1 MKERLPDRIS
11 YLKKICDE
19 SVLGEVVTGA
29 MIQIHKMFDDDDT
42 ITTTTTATRREV
54 WSDEAQDRL
63 RHPRYVCRIAASEAQ
78 APRLPHLRGVLCIPN
93 LLTAKSTLPL

>member
-1 MKERLPDRIS
+1 
-11 YLKKICDE
+11 
-19 SVLGEVVTGA
+19 
-29 MIQIHKMFDDDDT
+29 MFDDDDDDT
-42 ITTTTTATRREV
+42 LTTTTTATTRREV

-63 RHPRYVCRIAASEAQ
+63 RHPRYVCRIAASVAQ